1 MSLGQLILL
10 LLLVFLF
17 VCSGLIVV
25 NGMIHDRE
33 KAIKIGFAGVIIALI
48 LLLGSYCV
56 IFEF

>member
-1 MSLGQLILL
+1 MSLGQLVSL

-33 KAIKIGFAGVIIALI
+33 KAMKIGFAGVIIALI

-56 IFEF
+56 IFKF

>member
-1 MSLGQLILL
+1 MSLGQLMVL
-10 LLLVFLF
+10 LLLVFFF

-25 NGMIHDRE
+25 NGMIHDKE
-33 KAIKIGFAGVIIALI
+33 KNIKLGFAGVIIALL

>member
-17 VCSGLIVV
+17 VCSGLVVV
-25 NGMIHDRE
+25 NGMIHDRDR
-33 KAIKIGFAGVIIALI
+33 AIKIGFAGVIIALI